1 MSELFETERL
11 SLRKVSLKD
20 KGKLSPLLGQEELMK
35 WFGGPLRGKQ
45 VTAWIDGNI
54 RRYKADGYSYLVV
67 EAKESKE
74 LFGLMGLLYEEI
86 EGQTYLGIAYLVT
99 PEKQGF
105 GYAKEGIKALLDE
118 GVQKG
123 ADMIVA
129 QIAKENQ
136 ASRSLVQSFGFTF
149 KRAYKRPQQDKLTVY
164 EIYQMESVQWE
175 EQR

>member
-45 VTAWIDGNI
+45 VTAWIDENI

-74 LFGLMGLLYEEI
+74 LIGLMGLLYEEI

-99 PEKQGF
+99 PEKQGV
-105 GYAKEGIKALLDE
+105 GYAKEGLKALLDA
-118 GVQKG
+118 GFQKG
-123 ADMIVA
+123 ADSIIA
-129 QIAKENQ
+129 QIAKENK
-136 ASRSLVQSFGFTF
+136 ASRSLIQALGFT
-149 KRAYKRPQQDKLTVY
+149 YKRDYKRQQQDQLIAY
-164 EIYQMESVQWE
+164 EIYQIESVQWE